1 MPVDEFESRADTV
14 ELPPVEA
21 GRIDSDTGVFS
32 ARARPVVLSGV
43 ELDLIDEADGE
54 GPVVG
59 PGGQPLAQPNQR
71 RPSPIAHGAVV
82 VILAIPAMLIVAFGI
97 AVAAG

>member
-1 MPVDEFESRADTV
+1 MPVDEFDSRADTV

-21 GRIDSDTGVFS
+21 GRIDSDTG
-32 ARARPVVLSGV
+32 
-43 ELDLIDEADGE
+43 
-54 GPVVG
+54 PVVG

-71 RPSPIAHGAVV
+71 RPSLIAHGAVV